1 MCFWCVPIF
10 QVALPLGK
18 PILVTTGLFAALGY
32 WNDWTNGLYYV
43 NQEQFWGIQ
52 NLLNKMI
59 SDVQA
64 LTSGLMSKE
73 MAGMLSTMPSV
84 SVRMAVAFVAMMP
97 VLLVYPFLQKY
108 FAEGIA
114 MGAVKG

>member
-1 MCFWCVPIF
+1 
-10 QVALPLGK
+10 
-18 PILVTTGLFAALGY
+18 
-32 WNDWTNGLYYV
+32 
-43 NQEQFWGIQ
+43 
-52 NLLNKMI
+52 MI

-64 LTSGLMSKE
+64 LTSGLMSKQ

-84 SVRMAVAFVAMMP
+84 SVRMAIAFVAMLP
-97 VLLVYPFLQKY
+97 VLAVYPFLQKY